1 MADLSPVR
9 CKEIYRLM
17 RLIRQFELRVITLV
31 NNNEIAG
38 VTHEYIGEEAIAVGV
53 CSALHP
59 TDVITST
66 HRGHG
71 HIIAK
76 GGDPR
81 RMMAELL
88 GRATGYSGG
97 KGGSMH
103 IADMDRH
110 MLGANGIVGGGM
122 GLATGAAL

>member
-1 MADLSPVR
+1 MQSHGITTPKNSLVDLDPAR
-9 CKEIYRLM
+9 CKEVYRMM
-17 RLIRQFELRVITLV
+17 RLIRQFELRVIKLV
-31 NNNEIAG
+31 NDNEIAG

-53 CSALHP
+53 CNALRP

-76 GGDPR
+76 GGDPK

-88 GRATGYSGG
+88 
-97 KGGSMH
+97 
-103 IADMDRH
+103 
-110 MLGANGIVGGGM
+110 
-122 GLATGAAL
+122 